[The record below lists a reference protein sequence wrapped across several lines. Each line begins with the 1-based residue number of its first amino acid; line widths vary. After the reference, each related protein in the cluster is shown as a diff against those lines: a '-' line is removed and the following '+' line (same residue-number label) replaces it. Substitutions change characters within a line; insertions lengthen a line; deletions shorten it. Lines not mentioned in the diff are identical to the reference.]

1 MADPIVQFFNDYDDG
16 IADDKTF
23 VPSPEPTKEPVPS
36 EETSVVD
43 FFKTLDSTTGETP
56 EVEPAVTPLLSEPVS
71 DEENVLVED
80 VPLAPEDDKKY
91 VEYYVE
97 RGIPPTQEAVP
108 YYDYSTEDEDE
119 TFSAFGRR
127 RKTRSEMRET
137 RSYVDSQV
145 KDTGALDTVL
155 EEYGLTRDAVDIPR
169 EELLKLPFEEQAQ
182 YMDRK
187 RKIEKEAN
195 KLYYTEYVKED
206 LVTALESDPIMQNF
220 IASTGSSGYN
230 MLMGLVNNVQLTA
243 DTYTDVVQEALEFG
257 ERNNIGFETIKT
269 ILSFGGKFDVGE
281 TPEEV
286 AEDIAD
292 KTGAALEFLEILP
305 FVNATRVARL
315 KGLRKAKKDTELLER
330 ARRYNPGGAQLATME
345 ASEQARIAA
354 REAAD
359 ANRDISN
366 QLIREFEEKTG
377 KTVSVEQGDNLV
389 LDPDLAREAGRE
401 TALEVTERDGAL
413 FDLALG
419 DDVITSPLLSADKFD
434 GIVATAA
441 DLKQRFPDAFD
452 NNKTVIDN
460 LFELTVNKD
469 LIGGQ
474 ELIDSL
480 NKYGLSFEDYVLT
493 VVGTGS
499 EAGKIL
505 QKLGQIKRVKPQNI
519 ADADDAARK
528 AREAGD
534 FRKGVMRIENV
545 RRGGLVSQIATAAR
559 NLSSA
564 AIRAPMESLGNVMD
578 SAIYAAQKKGTVA
591 GGLELFSGDNWSGS
605 FSNMKYMFSRPDVA
619 QGYTDLILSKPE
631 LAKQFDAMYN
641 NINEIQ
647 KLTGRGSGTA
657 FDKTLSGMEDV
668 VDTLNGPNR
677 WQEYLIRRGQF
688 FGELERLTKRE
699 YDIDL
704 IDTLNEGKLN
714 DLLNDAST
722 VRPEGSPSFVA
733 LVDEAATKALDV
745 TYAKQPEIPVFRSA
759 SNFITRNGLTT
770 LIPFP
775 RFMFNSMELMGQY
788 AGGASIPLTRKVASI
803 VMKDQRGPLTAKDR
817 QRITRNMMGIAAV
830 GAAYQYR
837 TSEDAPPEYNQIS
850 VGADEQMDTT
860 PTYPMAQFLYLGE
873 ATKRMQDGTF
883 DDWFDSQEFVELF
896 TGSNFRTGVGNS
908 VLEEVATMA
917 DATDLTAGAA
927 AGRAVGR
934 TLGNYLST
942 WAVPFGQLIDAE
954 RAAGVRGTEYKDIS
968 SDPTLDFGSTFKKEL
983 IRPLKQRGIGVTPEE
998 EAAAPKAEY
1007 PFFPEGRERR
1017 RPESKFIGATITNRA
1032 SEDGEYLMN
1041 LGFDWRDFGSR
1052 SKVPSIKRFETRQ
1065 LNNLM
1070 PTIVESARKL
1080 EEQFVAEYAEGSD
1093 VLRRE
1098 FTEEEYVSNKLR
1110 PYIQEQVRGFKS
1122 KIREGSISEG
1132 DDYTRALQTYS
1143 RMPRNF
1149 RKLATTDFV
1158 DRYGE
1163 VPDPQSAE
1171 DLQKLIAIGKAYRGA
1186 Y

>member
-1 MADPIVQFFNDYDDG
+1 MADSALQFLNDYDEG
-16 IADDKTF
+16 SADEQTLVK
-23 VPSPEPTKEPVPS
+23 PQEPV
-36 EETSVVD
+36 T
-43 FFKTLDSTTGETP
+43 
-56 EVEPAVTPLLSEPVS
+56 EPVS
-71 DEENVLVED
+71 EDDTGALDFLNKQDATTDVKAEVDIIPEPLIQQSVEEEEE
-80 VPLAPEDDKKY
+80 LAPEDNPKY
-91 VEYYVE
+91 VEYYNE
-97 RGIPPTQEAVP
+97 RGIPPSTDAVP
-108 YYDYSTEDEDE
+108 YYEYEPDNRTRLE
-119 TFSAFGRR
+119 
-127 RKTRSEMRET
+127 KTREEFSFVEDLSEEELEYFGSEMRTALREGDEM
-137 RSYVDSQV
+137 RGSDPISFGLSYLGP
-145 KDTGALDTVL
+145 KT
-155 EEYGLTRDAVDIPR
+155 
-169 EELLKLPFEEQAQ
+169 LLKLGEAFSTIGAGATDQIENALV
-182 YMDRK
+182 
-187 RKIEKEAN
+187 KIQETSPLAFTAIDKIVAGGRYAETKDPA
-195 KLYYTEYVKED
+195 KL
-206 LVTALESDPIMQNF
+206 
-220 IASTGSSGYN
+220 
-230 MLMGLVNNVQLTA
+230 A
-243 DTYTDVVQEALEFG
+243 D
-257 ERNNIGFETIKT
+257 
-269 ILSFGGKFDVGE
+269 S
-281 TPEEV
+281 
-286 AEDIAD
+286 IAD
-292 KTGAALEFLEILP
+292 IYGTIGEFAETVPAVGSLMASYNRIVNTRKYMPRNLERGALRQQ
-305 FVNATRVARL
+305 RV
-315 KGLRKAKKDTELLER
+315 LER

-419 DDVITSPLLSADKFD
+419 DDVITTPLLSADKFD

-460 LFELTVNKD
+460 LFELTVNRD

-505 QKLGQIKRVKPQNI
+505 QKLGQIKRVKPQNV

-559 NLSSA
+559 NLSSG

-591 GGLELFSGDNWSGS
+591 GALELFSGDNWSGS

-619 QGYTDLILSKPE
+619 QGYTDLILSRPE
-631 LAKQFDAMYN
+631 LAKQFDAMFN

-647 KLTGRGSGTA
+647 QLTGRGTGTA

-688 FGELERLTKRE
+688 FGELERLAKRE

-704 IDTLNEGKLN
+704 IDTLNEGKLK

-745 TYAKQPEIPVFRSA
+745 TYAKQPEIPVFRST

-942 WAVPFGQLIDAE
+942 WAVPFGQIIDAE